1 MGQAGGLRVRG
12 VHAAFPRQP
21 GQPALLPGA
30 PSTAH
35 PPLAGIRAAKRGI
48 GFLHDIPARA
58 TQGSRNRQRDE
69 ACQGSVVL
77 RRPFD
82 PTPASST
89 LVCDGA
95 LDVLLSGVW

>member
-35 PPLAGIRAAKRGI
+35 PPLAHPAAACNMALCGAQHSMVPHFWAKYQLNSA
-48 GFLHDIPARA
+48 FL
-58 TQGSRNRQRDE
+58 
-69 ACQGSVVL
+69 
-77 RRPFD
+77 
-82 PTPASST
+82 
-89 LVCDGA
+89 
-95 LDVLLSGVW
+95 